1 MQSETRKTDSQY
13 VLPSKDELSR
23 FIARYFGSFHRH
35 QPFLHEPTWSAS
47 RSPVMLV
54 LAVCANG
61 ALYSLER
68 PTAFGLYKMAVQMT
82 SLTDEGIHAL
92 QTMMLLT
99 AFAAWS
105 GTKEDLRTALQ
116 FHGRL
121 AFAIRQEWALS
132 EYGEGAETTTWE
144 AWLARESLKRVTF
157 CIFTLMNLMTTA
169 YDIPSPLLL
178 EAQHGMP
185 AHEKQWCARTEV
197 DWAGAMRCAGNQTWP
212 SAHVIVERLVDEFLP
227 VPSPI
232 GMFGCHVLISFLLQK
247 IILLRRSCPTQDVI
261 YLENR
266 RYFMRALQRWQLM
279 WESEPEASL
288 TPDHPQGPILFNC
301 TALLRVAYIR

>member
-1 MQSETRKTDSQY
+1 
-13 VLPSKDELSR
+13 
-23 FIARYFGSFHRH
+23 
-35 QPFLHEPTWSAS
+35 
-47 RSPVMLV
+47 
-54 LAVCANG
+54 
-61 ALYSLER
+61 
-68 PTAFGLYKMAVQMT
+68 MAVQMT